1 MYKKRQ
7 DMTQTAIGYIRV
19 STEEQAK
26 EGVSIEAQAE
36 KLRQY
41 AELYD
46 IDLVDIQI
54 DAGASA
60 KSLDRLGLEAALAA
74 LTEGQAGA
82 LLIYKLDRLTRSV
95 ADLGRLIEQYFNEY
109 TLLSV
114 SDHIDTR
121 SANGRLVL
129 NVLASVSQW
138 ERETIV
144 ERTQNSL
151 RYMKDQG
158 RVYNHL
164 PLGYA
169 GKDGQL
175 VPLDE
180 ELLIVA
186 EIKDMRQQGMA
197 LRPIA
202 DNLNERGIVGK
213 RGGAFHASTI
223 RAILNNDLHTLSV
236 AA

>member
-1 MYKKRQ
+1 MYDTGDTMGIR
-7 DMTQTAIGYIRV
+7 AIGYVRV

-26 EGVSIEAQAE
+26 EGISIEAQSD

-46 IDLVDIQI
+46 IELVDIVV

-60 KSLDRLGLEAALAA
+60 KSLHRVGLESALDA
-74 LTEGQAGA
+74 LQGGRADA

-95 ADLGRLIEQYFNEY
+95 ADLGRLISEYFEMY
-109 TLLSV
+109 QLLSV

-121 SANGRLVL
+121 SANGRLIL

-138 ERETIV
+138 ERETVV

-151 RYMKDQG
+151 QYMKQQ
-158 RVYNHL
+158 RQVYNHL

-169 GKDGQL
+169 DSDGKL
-175 VPLDE
+175 VPIDDE
-180 ELLIVA
+180 QLTIA
-186 EIKDMRQQGMA
+186 EVLDMRRRGLSMHK
-197 LRPIA
+197 IA
-202 DNLNERGIVGK
+202 DALNNRGIVGK
-213 RGGAFHASTI
+213 RGGRFYASTI
-223 RAILNNDLHTLSV
+223 RAILSNDIH
-236 AA
+236 AAA